1 MFETTRNLPIDL
13 SRVEAFMSGPPS
25 METYMPRGPGLRAV
39 VVAFGLGALYVFGLV
54 FYRLFLSPLAKFPG
68 SKLAAVTG
76 WYELYY
82 DVIKK
87 GKYLFEIEKMHD
99 KYGMCICSLLNL
111 TTITEHNQCRADRK
125 NQPARAVYS

>member
-1 MFETTRNLPIDL
+1 ML
-13 SRVEAFMSGPPS
+13 
-25 METYMPRGPGLRAV
+25 RGPGLRVA
-39 VVAFGLGALYVFGLV
+39 VVAFGLGALYVFSLV

-68 SKLAAVTG
+68 PKLAAVTG

-99 KYGMCICSLLNL
+99 EYGMCICSLLNL
-111 TTITEHNQCRADRK
+111 TIITEHNRYRADRK
-125 NQPARAVYS
+125 NQPARAVYSRLGILR